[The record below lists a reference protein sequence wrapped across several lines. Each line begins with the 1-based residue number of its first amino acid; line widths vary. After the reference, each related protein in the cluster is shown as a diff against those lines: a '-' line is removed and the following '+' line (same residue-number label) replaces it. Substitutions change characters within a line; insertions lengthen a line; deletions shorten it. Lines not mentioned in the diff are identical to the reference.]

1 MTDTALPDGGSLGA
15 ALRAAREAAGLT
27 VEDVSADARIRG
39 TLIRDLESD
48 RFESSGAPVYA
59 RGHVRAIT
67 HTIGVDAAPYLD
79 LFASQVG
86 GIDEPFPIPAPPPV
100 IPANRGPLAPDEPI
114 HVPTAAR
121 PERRGPNWLAG
132 GSVALAVLVVLFV
145 VGQLSKPSTSTPP
158 EVRDGATK
166 VATSPTARP
175 APAKV
180 LTAAAP
186 TGAALRIHLV
196 GGNSWVSVRTPTKT
210 LFEGVLRNGATQD
223 FKDPKQLRLIVG
235 NAGAVNVAC
244 SGHNLLPAGSQGQV
258 RRFACSVT
266 GIVPA

>member
-1 MTDTALPDGGSLGA
+1 M
-15 ALRAAREAAGLT
+15 
-27 VEDVSADARIRG
+27 EDISADTRIRG

-67 HTIGVDAAPYLD
+67 HAIGVDATPYLE

-145 VGQLSKPSTSTPP
+145 VGQP
-158 EVRDGATK
+158 
-166 VATSPTARP
+166 TSPTTSNAADPGRARRDNVAVGRPP

-180 LTAAAP
+180 ADGP
-186 TGAALRIHLV
+186 TPG
-196 GGNSWVSVRTPTKT
+196 P
-210 LFEGVLRNGATQD
+210 D
-223 FKDPKQLRLIVG
+223 
-235 NAGAVNVAC
+235 AC
-244 SGHNLLPAGSQGQV
+244 
-258 RRFACSVT
+258 CS
-266 GIVPA
+266 